1 LFFEKCY
8 LNTLKYYICATIGGL
23 AHLARV
29 LAWQARGDRFE
40 SGILHKD
47 PNKVWVFFICILM
60 FYTYIIYSKTI
71 NKFYVG
77 SCQDVQ
83 DRLRD
88 HLNGKSKYTKQVK
101 DWELKY
107 FESYSSR
114 SEAYQREMKIKKM
127 KSRKYIESL
136 IENKN

>member
-1 LFFEKCY
+1 
-8 LNTLKYYICATIGGL
+8 
-23 AHLARV
+23 
-29 LAWQARGDRFE
+29 
-40 SGILHKD
+40 
-47 PNKVWVFFICILM
+47 M